1 METRLCTQ
9 KTKTPEN
16 ILKYSPIIIFY
27 RIRGEL
33 DKHTKIIEKFAPNFN
48 TYMILSWK
56 SKLFII
62 SLKYVL
68 YVSMKTTIL
77 YPITCHILA
86 SYLLVPSRHQQ
97 PLYHS
102 YLPYRLKTHQTA
114 TPFYFLC
121 YSTLIVHYWT
131 YSHLCN

>member
-9 KTKTPEN
+9 KTKSPEN

-97 PLYHS
+97 PLLLS
-102 YLPYRLKTHQTA
+102 YLPYRLTKPPPPFTFYVTLYTHSSLLDLFT
-114 TPFYFLC
+114 FM
-121 YSTLIVHYWT
+121 
-131 YSHLCN
+131 

>member
-9 KTKTPEN
+9 KTKSPEN
-16 ILKYSPIIIFY
+16 IIKYSPIIIFY

-77 YPITCHILA
+77 YLITCHILA

-97 PLYHS
+97 PLLLIPVCTLTKPPPSFTFYVTLYTHS
-102 YLPYRLKTHQTA
+102 LLLDLFT
-114 TPFYFLC
+114 FM
-121 YSTLIVHYWT
+121 
-131 YSHLCN
+131 